1 MMFDRLAHQFGN
13 EIVDLFMVPLYLLK
27 MTQLYYSYRPQSA
40 FADPVPTDHSV
51 ERRKARLNRVMGG
64 PLHIRVNG
72 GSHLSVHLF

>member
-40 FADPVPTDHSV
+40 FADPVPADHSV

-64 PLHIRVNG
+64 SSAHSR
-72 GSHLSVHLF
+72 